1 MKGPLRI
8 QQMRQFVITQGSG
21 SFRAAASGT
30 FRSQAAVS
38 TAMRDL
44 ERQIGAQLF
53 EKGRRAKLTPLA
65 EMIYPLFRELL
76 TVHDRIIG
84 DVNQLVTAERG
95 SVSLGVVPFLSEEWL
110 PAFLNQFVARYPDVQ
125 VRVTDQRSHQIRS
138 LVADGTVDIGVASW
152 LPEDAKLGFRPV
164 ATDAFG
170 VMCASSHPIARG
182 PRPVSWN
189 ALREE
194 RMVGNASFELLKG
207 CGLGAWIEDPSISV
221 NSRSSLME
229 CIRAGLGIT
238 VLPMLTGPSKAE
250 GLSFIPLAR
259 PRITRTVGII
269 TRKEQ
274 TFLPVVAA
282 MHEMIE
288 VSLKSYASRRGAVL
302 ADRERDRTRSR
313 AKKRKATNEERQV
326 RTKSEKQK
334 LEIRKRDHET
344 V

>member
-44 ERQIGAQLF
+44 EKQIGAQLF

-76 TVHDRIIG
+76 TVHDRVIG
-84 DVNQLVTAERG
+84 DVNQLVQAERG

-110 PAFLNQFVARYPDVQ
+110 PAFLNQFVERFPDVQ

-138 LVADGTVDIGVASW
+138 LVADGTVDIGIASW
-152 LPEDAKLGFRPV
+152 LPQDDKLAFRPV

-170 VMCASSHPIARG
+170 VMCASTHPIARG

-189 ALREE
+189 ALRGE
-194 RMVGNASFELLKG
+194 RIIANASFELLKG
-207 CGLGAWIEDPSISV
+207 RGLGAWIEEPAIDV

-229 CIRAGLGIT
+229 CVRAGLGIT
-238 VLPMLTGPSKAE
+238 VLPMLTGPWKAE
-250 GLSFIPLAR
+250 GLSFVPLAR
-259 PRITRTVGII
+259 PRLTRTVGLI

-288 VSLKSYASRRGAVL
+288 ASLKTYASRRGAVL
-302 ADRERDRTRSR
+302 ADRER
-313 AKKRKATNEERQV
+313 KKKTSSQKR
-326 RTKSEKQK
+326 EKQK
-334 LEIRKRDHET
+334 LEIRKREHET